1 MRVRRVVALLI
12 TIVYIV
18 LVCVTELSH
27 FGSVVVDPVM
37 ARVTTNAQLRVGYDP
52 GIWPFTTIINDTP
65 AGYDIDLMRYVARDL
80 GVQAVFVPTSLDAA
94 YDELQQGHID
104 VMVSAMPYAPEQ
116 GWRARFSQFYF
127 DDGLVVV
134 AHAPIPDYA
143 TLAQTRVGVVFGAD
157 ADTALRQQMRNGRT
171 FQIVHYDTLTELWT
185 ALECAQIDV
194 VVVEQS
200 YARAMQQQDPTLR
213 VGMALTFAPYVV
225 VLPYDALYLNDALN
239 RSLQRADDTGMLTA
253 LAARWMSMPPVIC
266 PSP

>member
-1 MRVRRVVALLI
+1 MRVRQVVALLI
-12 TIVYIV
+12 TTVYIV
-18 LVCVTELSH
+18 LVVVTELSH

-65 AGYDIDLMRYVARDL
+65 AGYDIDLMRYVAHDL
-80 GVQAVFVPTSLDAA
+80 GVQVVFVPTSLDAA

-104 VMVSAMPYAPEQ
+104 VMISAMPYAPEQ

-143 TLAQTRVGVVFGAD
+143 TLAQAPVGVVFGSD
-157 ADTALRQQMRNGRT
+157 ADTILRKQMRNGRT
-171 FQIVHYDTLTELWT
+171 LQIVHYDTLTELWT

-200 YARAMQQQDPTLR
+200 YARAMQQHDSTLR
-213 VGMALTFAPYVV
+213 IGMALSFAPYVV

-239 RSLQRADDTGMLTA
+239 RSLQRAADTGVLTQ
-253 LAARWMSMPPVIC
+253 LETRWMTI
-266 PSP
+266 SPATCTRP